1 MDMNGQTNSSSQA
14 SGRPERSWIGVCLLL
29 FAAWL
34 LPAQA
39 PRAATPEAAPFVMG
53 TNTDEATL
61 TGKWYRRL
69 YGEAFRRMGVPLTVT
84 TMPIARLTAAA
95 NTGEVHGQPSR
106 LAVYAETNPDQLRVD
121 EVVHG
126 MQLALFGFDPG
137 ARLGYPKRLEELAQG
152 KWAVEYQRGILL
164 CEKTLKPL
172 VPADKLSDIT
182 NTAQGMHKLRAG
194 RTDLYCDFSLNL
206 ESQLLTPEF
215 KGVTGFRPVL
225 DLGTALPLYPYVHK
239 SRAELAPKLAETLK
253 KMKAEGLIERY
264 FRDARREIEAAR

>member
-1 MDMNGQTNSSSQA
+1 MNRQTNNSSKESP
-14 SGRPERSWIGVCLLL
+14 RPERSRIGLCLML
-29 FAAWL
+29 FAACL

-39 PRAATPEAAPFVMG
+39 PRAAPPAVAPFVMG
-53 TNTDEATL
+53 TDHDETTL
-61 TGKWYRRL
+61 VGKWYRRI
-69 YGEAFRRMGVPLTVT
+69 YGEAFRRMEVPLTVT
-84 TMPIARLTAAA
+84 IMPIARLTVMA
-95 NTGEVHGQPSR
+95 NAGEIHGQPSR
-106 LAVYAETNPDQLRVD
+106 LAVYAEANPDQLRVD
-121 EVVHG
+121 EVVHD

-182 NTAQGMHKLRAG
+182 NTAQGMNKLRAG
-194 RTDLYCDFSLNL
+194 RTDLYCDFRLNL
-206 ESQLLTPEF
+206 EAQLLTPEF
-215 KGVTGFRPVL
+215 RGVTGFRPVL
-225 DLGTALPLYPYVHK
+225 DLGNALPLYPYVHK

-264 FRDARREIEAAR
+264 FREARHEIEAAR